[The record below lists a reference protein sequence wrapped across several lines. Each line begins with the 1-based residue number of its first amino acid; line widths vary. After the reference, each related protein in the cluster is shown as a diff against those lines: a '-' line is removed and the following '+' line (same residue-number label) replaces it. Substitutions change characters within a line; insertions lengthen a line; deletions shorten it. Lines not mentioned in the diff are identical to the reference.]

1 MSLVRRLAIAAGA
14 VGGIAAAGY
23 AAQRVAA
30 GRVRRLPDGD
40 AQRVLTT
47 TPYTEHLLDTHDQGG
62 SLFVAEAGDPAAP
75 PILLSH
81 GVTLSVRTWFY
92 QLEEL
97 PRAGFRAIAF
107 DHRGHGKSVL
117 GEAGHSLENLA
128 EDVKSV
134 VLGLD
139 LHDAVLVGHSM
150 GGVAVQCFVTRFP
163 ELAAE
168 RVAGIVLLSTLAYTP
183 FGSRSTQTKARL
195 EKITKRTPD
204 ATWLWNRPNLGFLAA
219 RVGFGKDPQPSH
231 VELVR
236 RMMTECSP
244 ETRRDAPR
252 VLVGL
257 DLTEDLPKITLPTLV
272 IGGTADVLTPPFEAR
287 RLAQLIP
294 GARLELMSGGG
305 HMLMLE
311 REAELN
317 RLIVEFARE
326 VRARPR
332 RTA

>member
-1 MSLVRRLAIAAGA
+1 MSLPRRLAIAAGTI
-14 VGGIAAAGY
+14 GGVAAAGY

-30 GRVRRLPDGD
+30 GRVRRAPDGD
-40 AQRVLTT
+40 AKRVLIT
-47 TPYTEHLLDTHDQGG
+47 TPYTEHLLDTHDPGG
-62 SLFVAEAGDPAAP
+62 TLFVAESGDPAAP

-92 QLEEL
+92 QLEQL
-97 PRAGFRAIAF
+97 PREGFRAIAF
-107 DHRGHGKSVL
+107 DHRGHGKSAL
-117 GEAGHSLENLA
+117 GEAGHSIENLA
-128 EDVKSV
+128 EDVKTV

-139 LHDAVLVGHSM
+139 LQDAVLVGHSM
-150 GGVAVQCFVTRFP
+150 GGVAVQSFVIRYP

-168 RVAGIVLLSTLAYTP
+168 RVSGIVLLSTLAYTP
-183 FGSRSTQTKARL
+183 FGSRSTQTKMRL
-195 EKITKRTPD
+195 EKLTKHSPD
-204 ATWLWNRPNLGFLAA
+204 AAWLWNRPNLGLLAA

-252 VLVGL
+252 VLIGL
-257 DLTEDLPKITLPTLV
+257 DLTDDLPNIRIPTLV

-287 RLAQLIP
+287 RMAQLIP
-294 GARLELMSGGG
+294 GARLELMQDGG

-311 REAELN
+311 REAEVN
-317 RLIVEFARE
+317 RMIVDFARE

>member
-1 MSLVRRLAIAAGA
+1 MSLTRRLAIAAGT
-14 VGGIAAAGY
+14 VGGVAAAGY
-23 AAQRVAA
+23 AAQRIAA
-30 GRVRRLPDGD
+30 GRVRRMPDGD
-40 AQRVLTT
+40 SARVLRA
-47 TPYTEHLLDTHDQGG
+47 TPYTEHVLDTHDPGG
-62 SLFVAEAGDPAAP
+62 TLFVAESGDPAAP
-75 PILLSH
+75 PIVLSH

-92 QLEEL
+92 QLEQL
-97 PRAGFRAIAF
+97 PREGFRAIAF

-117 GEAGHSLENLA
+117 GEAGHSLANLA
-128 EDVKSV
+128 EDLKTV

-139 LHDAVLVGHSM
+139 LRDALLVGHSL
-150 GGVAVQCFVTRFP
+150 GGVAVQAFVARYP
-163 ELAAE
+163 GLAAE
-168 RVAGIVLLSTLAYTP
+168 RVSGIVLLSTLAYTP
-183 FGSRSTQTKARL
+183 FGSRSTQTKVRL
-195 EKITKRTPD
+195 ERLTKRTPD
-204 ATWLWNRPNLGFLAA
+204 AAWLWNRRNLGLLAA

-252 VLVGL
+252 VLIGL
-257 DLTEDLPKITLPTLV
+257 DLTDELPNIRIPTLV

-287 RLAQLIP
+287 RMAELIP
-294 GARLELMSGGG
+294 GARLELMRGGG

-317 RLIVEFARE
+317 RMIVDFARE